1 MRRRLD
7 AGQGLALFL
16 AAAGL
21 NHFLVPRFYDAM
33 IPPQLPGTARTWTY
47 GSGVAE
53 VAVAAAVALPRTRR
67 TGARAAA
74 WLFVAVFPG
83 NLTMAVDAFRLRRPL
98 VQRVAMLLRLPV
110 QLPLIAWALR
120 VSRERK
126 PGTITR

>member
-1 MRRRLD
+1 MGHRMD
-7 AGQGLALFL
+7 AGQRLALFL

-21 NHFLVPRFYDAM
+21 NHFAVPRFYDAM
-33 IPPQLPGTARTWTY
+33 IPPQLPGAPRAWTY

-67 TGARAAA
+67 TGALAAA

-83 NLTMAVDAFRLRRPL
+83 NVTMAVDAFRLRRPI
-98 VQRVAMLLRLPV
+98 VARIAMLLRLPV
-110 QLPLIAWALR
+110 QLPLIVWALR
-120 VSRERK
+120 VRRARE